1 MRKAGATPGRDDPF
15 DLRRFMRAQED
26 AYDGVLAE
34 LKGGQKRS
42 HWMWYI
48 FPQIDGLGHSATA
61 KHFAITGPE
70 EARQYL
76 KHPVLGARL
85 VECADV
91 VLSIEGRSIS
101 ETFGYPDNL
110 KLKSSMTLFE
120 SVAEPGSVFARV
132 LDKCFH
138 GERDVMTVRLLK
150 NFKEKMSEEQA

>member
-1 MRKAGATPGRDDPF
+1 MRKTGASPGRDDPF

-34 LKGGQKRS
+34 LRGGQKRS
-42 HWMWYI
+42 HWMWYM

-61 KHFAITGPE
+61 KHFAITGTD

-76 KHPVLGARL
+76 THPVLGARL

-91 VLSIEGRSIS
+91 VLSIEGRLSSAI
-101 ETFGYPDNL
+101 FGYTDNL

-132 LDKCFH
+132 LDKYFD
-138 GERDVMTVRLLK
+138 GERDVRTLRLLEIL
-150 NFKEKMSEEQA
+150 KEKLGEEKE